1 MRATDDCSS
10 SRSPSPARDRG
21 TEFQTTMQ
29 LVQVQKVATDD
40 AGLRAVFG
48 SASTRTPRSEAGRHV
63 HELLPLLR
71 CSFAFPPVM
80 GCRRHCATLFQGAL
94 GERQRAVTGKG
105 RLPYSCTFSFQYVLR
120 TLPESDFL
128 VDVVVGTFHA
138 HISASATDSTASS
151 SIHTLQRGST
161 AERLGKPARQTSI

>member
-1 MRATDDCSS
+1 M
-10 SRSPSPARDRG
+10 RDRK

-48 SASTRTPRSEAGRHV
+48 CASTRTPRSEAGRHV

-80 GCRRHCATLFQGAL
+80 GCRRHCATLFQGAS

-105 RLPYSCTFSFQYVLR
+105 RLPFSCTFSFQYVLR
-120 TLPESDFL
+120 TFPESDFL
-128 VDVVVGTFHA
+128 T
-138 HISASATDSTASS
+138 SS
-151 SIHTLQRGST
+151 SGRFTRTS
-161 AERLGKPARQTSI
+161 ARLRRTVGPRRRYRLFNAGPLPRDSANPRHRRAFDVADR